1 MKWLRLHRKDALVIS
16 LTLLLPLYVF
26 LYFANSL
33 VQHSL
38 ESRNE
43 IVKITPRIARLLGL
57 IDSEQKMQESL
68 LIVSDGSKSL
78 TYPSTEEESVI
89 SASLQAE
96 LRRIMTEAGLTV
108 SNSQVQKI
116 RREGK
121 FDHIGLKV
129 TALGTIEALDLALAG
144 LENYRPLVLVESL
157 NVYPNRKKSAAQTNY
172 RQTVTARF
180 ELISLRLVQ

>member
-1 MKWLRLHRKDALVIS
+1 MKWLRLHRRDALVIS

-78 TYPSTEEESVI
+78 TYPSTEEESAI
-89 SASLQAE
+89 SATLQAE

-108 SNSQVQKI
+108 SNSQVQKM
-116 RREGK
+116 RREGR
-121 FDHIGLKV
+121 FDHIGLNV
-129 TALGTIEALDLALAG
+129 TALGTIQALDLALAG
-144 LENYRPLVLVESL
+144 LESYRPLVLIESL
-157 NVYPNRKKSAAQTNY
+157 NVYPNRRNNAVQTNY

-180 ELISLRLVQ
+180 KLTSLRMVQ

>member
-1 MKWLRLHRKDALVIS
+1 MKWLRLHRKDVLVIS
-16 LTLLLPLYVF
+16 LTLLLPVYAFIYL
-26 LYFANSL
+26 ATSL
-33 VQHSL
+33 AQHSL
-38 ESRNE
+38 ESRDE
-43 IVKITPRIARLLGL
+43 IAKITPRISRLLGL

-89 SASLQAE
+89 SATLQAE

-108 SNSQVQKI
+108 SNSQLQTI

-121 FDHIGLKV
+121 FDHITLKV
-129 TALGTIEALDLALAG
+129 TVLGTIEALDLALAG
-144 LENYRPLVLVESL
+144 LETYRPLVLVESL
-157 NVYPNRKKSAAQTNY
+157 NVYPNRKNNAAQTNY

-180 ELISLRLVQ
+180 KLASLRVVQ

>member
-1 MKWLRLHRKDALVIS
+1 MFCGI
-16 LTLLLPLYVF
+16 
-26 LYFANSL
+26 YFATSL

-38 ESRNE
+38 ESRDE
-43 IVKITPRIARLLGL
+43 IDKITPRISRLLGL

-68 LIVSDGSKSL
+68 LIVSNGSKSL

-89 SASLQAE
+89 SATLQTE

-121 FDHIGLKV
+121 FDHIDNILFIFIAINWPNIAMYRSIVKVLLSKLRFSFVLK
-129 TALGTIEALDLALAG
+129 
-144 LENYRPLVLVESL
+144 RVE
-157 NVYPNRKKSAAQTNY
+157 KS
-172 RQTVTARF
+172 
-180 ELISLRLVQ
+180 ID

>member
-16 LTLLLPLYVF
+16 LTLLLPLYAF
-26 LYFANSL
+26 LHLATSF

-38 ESRNE
+38 ESRDE
-43 IVKITPRIARLLGL
+43 IAKITPRISRLLGL
-57 IDSEQKMQESL
+57 VDSEQKMQESL

-89 SASLQAE
+89 SATLQAE

-108 SNSQVQKI
+108 SNSQVQKM

-121 FDHIGLKV
+121 FDHIGLNV
-129 TALGTIEALDLALAG
+129 TSLGTIEALDLALAG
-144 LENYRPLVLVESL
+144 LESYRPLVLIESL

-180 ELISLRLVQ
+180 KLTSLRVTQ

>member
-16 LTLLLPLYVF
+16 LTLLFPLYAF
-26 LYFANSL
+26 MYLTTSL

-38 ESRNE
+38 ESRDE
-43 IVKITPRIARLLGL
+43 IAKITPRIARLLGL
-57 IDSEQKMQESL
+57 IDSEEKMQESL
-68 LIVSDGSKSL
+68 LKVNDGSKSL
-78 TYPSTEEESVI
+78 TYPSTDEESVI
-89 SASLQAE
+89 SATLQAE

-108 SNSQVQKI
+108 SNSQVQKM

-129 TALGTIEALDLALAG
+129 TAVGTIEALDLALAG
-144 LENYRPLVLVESL
+144 LETYRPLVLIESL
-157 NVYPNRKKSAAQTNY
+157 NVYPNRKKSSAQTNY

-180 ELISLRLVQ
+180 ELTSLRLVQ